1 MKLPDPKKTAVFD
14 VDDTILVTEN
24 RDYANSQP
32 KVEVIEGIRALKEAG
47 WFIYLYTAR
56 GMGRSGGDIGSV
68 AEEVFEEIETFCR
81 TFEVPYD
88 AIQVGKPWGWL
99 YVDDKAMRPDEF
111 AQSYKSLLEVQS

>member
-1 MKLPDPKKTAVFD
+1 MKLPDPHKTAVFD
-14 VDDTILVTEN
+14 VDDTILTTVN

-32 KVEVIEGIRALKEAG
+32 KMEVIEGIRALKEAG

-56 GMGRSGGDIGSV
+56 GMGRSDGDIGSV
-68 AEEVFEEIETFCR
+68 ANEVFAEIETFCR

-99 YVDDKAMRPDEF
+99 YVDDKAMRPEEF
-111 AQSYKSLLEVQS
+111 AAQYNKLLEV